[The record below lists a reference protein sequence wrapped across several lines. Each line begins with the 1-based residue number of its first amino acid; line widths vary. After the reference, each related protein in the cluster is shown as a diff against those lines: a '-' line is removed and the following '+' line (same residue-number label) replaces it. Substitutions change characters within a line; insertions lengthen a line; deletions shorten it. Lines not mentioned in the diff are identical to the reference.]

1 MSNLYKDSKFDREPG
16 WILRYGTIFI
26 FVMLILVLLFASFFP
41 FNEVVEGNVMVTS
54 NNPPAHIK
62 AKNTGKIL
70 AINYKAGDSVIKGDI
85 LGELENNG
93 NRDDILY
100 LKNQLNTPLDEIYS
114 LEALSKKFSPQLQ
127 LGSDI
132 QLYYNTFWDNY
143 QELILD
149 QSLQD
154 FNIYDEQI
162 KAELSNQRNSI
173 QNKKE
178 ELVAAERNLEV
189 SQTNYDRYFQ
199 LHQKGVVSKL
209 DLETTE
215 KDLLNIRRQFHSI
228 KQEFNQLML
237 ENSGFQNKLQLTSN
251 SSIRNKNKLSI
262 DLELSKQILLNSIKQ
277 WEETYLLLS
286 PIEGRLSYME
296 IWGEHQNIE
305 KGETVFTVVPL
316 TQQNLI
322 GKCEVPLKN
331 SGKLKAGQR
340 VNLKLEN
347 YPYREWGMVRAK
359 VGSISEV
366 PKAAENPTYIVY
378 LDIDNFT
385 TTYGKNLQ
393 FHQELKGTAE
403 ILLNEVTIMDRIF
416 YQFRHLWSNREF

>member
-1 MSNLYKDSKFDREPG
+1 MSNLYKDSKLDGEPE

-26 FVMLILVLLFASFFP
+26 FVLLILVLLFASFFP

-54 NNPPAHIK
+54 GNPPAHIK

-70 AINYKAGDSVIKGDI
+70 AINYKAGDSVVKGDI

-93 NRDDILY
+93 NREDILY
-100 LKNQLNTPLDEIYS
+100 LKHQLNIPSSQISS
-114 LEALSKKFSPQLQ
+114 LEALAKTFSPRLH
-127 LGSDI
+127 LGSEI
-132 QLYYNTFWDNY
+132 QLNYNTFWDNY

-162 KAELSNQRNSI
+162 KEELSNQKNSI

-178 ELVAAERNLEV
+178 GLVIAERNLEV

-199 LHQKGVVSKL
+199 LFQKGVVSKL
-209 DLETTE
+209 DWETTE
-215 KDLLNIRRQFHSI
+215 KDLLNMRRQFLSL
-228 KQEFNQLML
+228 KQEFNQGML
-237 ENSGFQNKLQLTSN
+237 ENSGFQNKQQLTTN
-251 SSIRNKNKLSI
+251 SSIRYKNKLKI
-262 DLELSKQILLNSIKQ
+262 DLELSKQNLLNSITE
-277 WEETYLLLS
+277 WEDKYLLKS
-286 PIEGRLSYME
+286 PIVGRLSYLE

-316 TQQNLI
+316 SQQNLI
-322 GKCEVPLKN
+322 GKCEVPVRN

-366 PKAAENPTYIVY
+366 PKTGENPAYIVY
-378 LDIDNFT
+378 LDIDNLT
-385 TTYGKNLQ
+385 TSYGKDLL

-403 ILLNEVTIMDRIF
+403 ILLNEVTLMDRIF
-416 YQFRHLWSNREF
+416 YQFRHLLLNQEF